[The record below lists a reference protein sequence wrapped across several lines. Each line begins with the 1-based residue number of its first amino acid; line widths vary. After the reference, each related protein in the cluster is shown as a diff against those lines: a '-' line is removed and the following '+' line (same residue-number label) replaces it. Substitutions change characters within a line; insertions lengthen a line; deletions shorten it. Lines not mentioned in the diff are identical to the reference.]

1 MSYYRPIAI
10 CLATLWAAPVLS
22 GCSGPE
28 DARDAGESVR
38 SLVRV
43 DLSYTRSLQAEP
55 RFDAQAHFV
64 RYTAPGSPAGADRVD
79 RAGVPTLLGL
89 DDFDAIP
96 VDTCRLS
103 DGTAAL
109 DQALSYPTLA
119 GAPTE
124 VSLLDAGRLEVRG
137 PADRSALLPHH
148 YPELVPF
155 VSGVVYGGDELA
167 PLALSLG
174 QTYQVVGEGG
184 EEVGPFTASATAP
197 RAFPTVSVEPLRRG
211 SDLDIRWAD
220 AAALQG
226 SGALAPLEP
235 LLLEVRWSGRAGSRS
250 VQCRVRDDGGFVV
263 PKDALASLPTAGQ
276 LASASV
282 TATRVQRGPLTAP
295 GIGAGE
301 LTFSLRDQAPLQ
313 VAP

>member
-1 MSYYRPIAI
+1 MGPHRRIAL

-22 GCSGPE
+22 GCSGGE
-28 DARDAGESVR
+28 NARDAGESVR

-43 DLSYTRSLQAEP
+43 DLTYTRNLQAEP

-64 RYTAPGSPAGADRVD
+64 RYTAPGSPDRID

-89 DDFDAIP
+89 EYFDSIP

-109 DQALSYPTLA
+109 DQALSYPTEA
-119 GAPTE
+119 GASTE

-137 PADRSALLPHH
+137 PVDRSALLPHH

-155 VSGVVYGGDELA
+155 VSGVVYGGDELQ
-167 PLALSLG
+167 PLALVFG

-184 EEVGPFTASATAP
+184 EEVGPFAASATAP
-197 RAFPTVSVEPLRRG
+197 HAFPALAVEPLRRG
-211 SDLDIRWAD
+211 ADLDVRWAD
-220 AAALQG
+220 ASALE
-226 SGALAPLEP
+226 LNEP
-235 LLLEVRWSGRAGSRS
+235 LLLEVRWSGRTGSRS
-250 VQCRVRDDGGFVV
+250 VQCRVRDDGAFVV
-263 PKDALASLPTAGQ
+263 PRDVLASLPAAAQ
-276 LASASV
+276 LVSASV
-282 TATRVQRGPLTAP
+282 TATRVQRGPLSAP

-301 LTFSLRDQAPLQ
+301 LTLSLRDQAPLQ